1 MDVPVI
7 AIALGALLLVVVAG
21 LLLRGLRRRP
31 SRARG
36 RVVALPSTTPV
47 RLTTHARER
56 MAQRGVLERDVAL
69 VARAPHRATPDAKEG
84 SVRLERDL
92 DGDVLRVWVVAPWPP
107 TDDAVVV
114 KSTAW
119 QRVALGR
126 IPRDAIGAVVGQG
139 GATIQALER
148 STGARIAIDR
158 ATGEVRATASDRRT
172 AEDALRQVEA
182 VARRA

>member
-31 SRARG
+31 SRARE

-69 VARAPHRATPDAKEG
+69 VARAPHRATPDAEEG
-84 SVRLERDL
+84 SVALERDL
-92 DGDVLRVWVVAPWPP
+92 DGDVLKVWVVAPWPP
-107 TDDAVVV
+107 AAEVVV

-182 VARRA
+182 VARCA

>member
-1 MDVPVI
+1 MDVPVV
-7 AIALGALLLVVVAG
+7 AVALGALLLVVVAG
-21 LLLRGLRRRP
+21 LLLRRRRGR
-31 SRARG
+31 RAG
-36 RVVALPSTTPV
+36 ERVAALPSTTPV

-69 VARAPHRATPDAKEG
+69 TARAPHRRVTDAEEG

-107 TDDAVVV
+107 ATEVVV

-126 IPRDAIGAVVGQG
+126 IARDAVGAVVGPG
-139 GATIQALER
+139 
-148 STGARIAIDR
+148 GARIREVERASGARVAIDR
-158 ATGEVRATASDRRT
+158 ATGEVRATADDRRA
-172 AEDALRQVEA
+172 AEDAVRRVEA
-182 VARRA
+182 LARRA